1 MYLTSCERE
10 KTHLNITIQELE
22 LSEKANITHK
32 ATVLLDVILLTMKI
46 LNKQVYF
53 GCRLICI
60 CNVQKNRCFF
70 YYSIVNKITPCDAT
84 KYPNVHDQKI
94 CPVESLICI
103 QNKQTKCLKQ
113 VLFYGLMIY
122 FSYIDYVYRNVLIV
136 YPFFN

>member
-1 MYLTSCERE
+1 MII
-10 KTHLNITIQELE
+10 NI
-22 LSEKANITHK
+22 
-32 ATVLLDVILLTMKI
+32 
-46 LNKQVYF
+46 VYNF
-53 GCRLICI
+53 FPSIFFSFFVMQQS
-60 CNVQKNRCFF
+60 VQ
-70 YYSIVNKITPCDAT
+70 I
-84 KYPNVHDQKI
+84 HDEKI